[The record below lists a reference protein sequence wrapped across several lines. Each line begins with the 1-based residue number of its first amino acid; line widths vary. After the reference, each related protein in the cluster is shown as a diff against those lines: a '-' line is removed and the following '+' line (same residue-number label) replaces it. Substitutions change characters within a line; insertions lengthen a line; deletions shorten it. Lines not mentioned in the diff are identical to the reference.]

1 MKQKFILNKSAKPN
15 ITLRRKI
22 RFYWEKMFFILKITL
37 VLLICLGYFT
47 ETLNPI
53 KRWVVSHLY
62 ESAAEEGLVL
72 ENVLIE
78 GQHNVSTEDIAA
90 TLNADVRTPLL
101 SIPIEHVREVLLKND
116 WIKNVIIERR
126 FPSTIYINITEREPI
141 AIWQQNKKLYLVDD
155 EGHVITPS
163 DIVKFTKLPHII
175 GSDAPLHVA
184 SLLHNIESDTELKK
198 HILSSVRYGERRWN
212 LILEQDITVK
222 MPEVNFVDAYQ
233 YLSKLYKSNK
243 LFDQDY
249 KVIDL
254 RDPSK
259 YFFEKNKP
267 APAATTK
274 KK

>member
-90 TLNADVRTPLL
+90 TLNADVGTPLL
-101 SIPIEHVREVLLKND
+101 SIPIEHVREVLLQND

-141 AIWQQNKKLYLVDD
+141 AI
-155 EGHVITPS
+155 
-163 DIVKFTKLPHII
+163 
-175 GSDAPLHVA
+175 
-184 SLLHNIESDTELKK
+184 
-198 HILSSVRYGERRWN
+198 
-212 LILEQDITVK
+212 
-222 MPEVNFVDAYQ
+222 
-233 YLSKLYKSNK
+233 
-243 LFDQDY
+243 
-249 KVIDL
+249 
-254 RDPSK
+254 
-259 YFFEKNKP
+259 
-267 APAATTK
+267 
-274 KK
+274 